1 MFKTI
6 IMAYDGSAAS
16 ERVLLYAEHMARRE
30 DVEIIVVHAYEVPE
44 IYEWTDSF
52 ADLEAQLE
60 RTAAE
65 VTDDAVSALAAPASV
80 MGDVRRG
87 PAVQC
92 ILDAV
97 GFHQADLIVMG
108 GRTQKRDP
116 WPKRCWAASAPPC
129 CGMRIVR
136 FWWFR
141 GVKRDA

>member
-65 VTDDAVSALAAPASV
+65 VTDDAVSASQRAGVKA

-108 GRTQKRDP
+108 GRTQKRDSVAEALLGSVSTAVLRYANCP
-116 WPKRCWAASAPPC
+116 VLVVP
-129 CGMRIVR
+129 
-136 FWWFR
+136 
-141 GVKRDA
+141 

>member
-30 DVEIIVVHAYEVPE
+30 DVEIIVVHAYEIPE

-52 ADLEAQLE
+52 ADLEAQFE
-60 RTAAE
+60 RIAAE
-65 VTDDAVSALAAPASV
+65 VTEDAVTALQRAGVKA

-108 GRTQKRDP
+108 GRAQKRDSVTEALLGSVSTAVLRYANCP
-116 WPKRCWAASAPPC
+116 VLVIP
-129 CGMRIVR
+129 
-136 FWWFR
+136 
-141 GVKRDA
+141 

>member
-44 IYEWTDSF
+44 IYEWADGF
-52 ADLEAQLE
+52 ADLEVQFE
-60 RTAAE
+60 RIATE
-65 VTDDAVSALAAPASV
+65 VTDDAVAALQRAGVKA

-87 PAVQC
+87 PAVGC

-108 GRTQKRDP
+108 GRAQKRDSV
-116 WPKRCWAASAPPC
+116 AEALLGSVSSAVLRYANCPVLVIP
-129 CGMRIVR
+129 
-136 FWWFR
+136 
-141 GVKRDA
+141 

>member
-1 MFKTI
+1 
-6 IMAYDGSAAS
+6 MAYDGSAAS

-65 VTDDAVSALAAPASV
+65 VTDDAVSALQRAGVKA

-108 GRTQKRDP
+108 GRTQKRDSVAEALLGSVSTAVLRYANCP
-116 WPKRCWAASAPPC
+116 VLVVP
-129 CGMRIVR
+129 
-136 FWWFR
+136 
-141 GVKRDA
+141 

>member
-60 RTAAE
+60 RTAAQ
-65 VTDDAVSALAAPASV
+65 VTDDAVSALQRAGVKA

-108 GRTQKRDP
+108 GRTQKRDSVAEALLGSVSTAVLRYANCP
-116 WPKRCWAASAPPC
+116 VLVVP
-129 CGMRIVR
+129 
-136 FWWFR
+136 
-141 GVKRDA
+141 

>member
-30 DVEIIVVHAYEVPE
+30 DVEIIVVHAYEIPE

-65 VTDDAVSALAAPASV
+65 VTDDAVTALQRAGVKA

-108 GRTQKRDP
+108 GRTQKRDSVAEALLGSVSTAVLRYANCP
-116 WPKRCWAASAPPC
+116 VLVIP
-129 CGMRIVR
+129 
-136 FWWFR
+136 
-141 GVKRDA
+141 

>member
-52 ADLEAQLE
+52 AALEAQFE
-60 RTAAE
+60 RTATE
-65 VTDDAVSALAAPASV
+65 VTDDAVAALQRAGVKA

-87 PAVQC
+87 SPVRC

-108 GRTQKRDP
+108 GRAQKRDSV
-116 WPKRCWAASAPPC
+116 AEALLGSVSSAVLRYANCPVLVIP
-129 CGMRIVR
+129 
-136 FWWFR
+136 
-141 GVKRDA
+141 

>member
-44 IYEWTDSF
+44 IYEWTDGF

-65 VTDDAVSALAAPASV
+65 VTDDAVTALQRAGVKA

-87 PAVQC
+87 PAVKC

-108 GRTQKRDP
+108 SRRHTRDTVAEALLGSVSTAVLRYANCP
-116 WPKRCWAASAPPC
+116 VLVIP
-129 CGMRIVR
+129 
-136 FWWFR
+136 
-141 GVKRDA
+141 

>member
-65 VTDDAVSALAAPASV
+65 VTDDAVSALQRAGVKA

-108 GRTQKRDP
+108 GRTQKRDSVAEALLGSVSTAVLRYANCP
-116 WPKRCWAASAPPC
+116 VLVIP
-129 CGMRIVR
+129 
-136 FWWFR
+136 
-141 GVKRDA
+141 

>member
-44 IYEWTDSF
+44 IYEWTDGF

-65 VTDDAVSALAAPASV
+65 VTDDAVTALQRAGVKA

-108 GRTQKRDP
+108 GRTQKRDSVAEALLGSVSTAVLRYANCP
-116 WPKRCWAASAPPC
+116 VLVVP
-129 CGMRIVR
+129 
-136 FWWFR
+136 
-141 GVKRDA
+141 

>member
-65 VTDDAVSALAAPASV
+65 VADDAVSASQRAGVKA

-108 GRTQKRDP
+108 GRTQKRDSVAEALLGSVSTAVLRYANCP
-116 WPKRCWAASAPPC
+116 VLVVP
-129 CGMRIVR
+129 
-136 FWWFR
+136 
-141 GVKRDA
+141 

>member
-65 VTDDAVSALAAPASV
+65 VTDDAVSALQRAGVKA

-108 GRTQKRDP
+108 GRTQKRDSMAEALLGSVSTAVLRYANCP
-116 WPKRCWAASAPPC
+116 VLVVP
-129 CGMRIVR
+129 
-136 FWWFR
+136 
-141 GVKRDA
+141 

>member
-65 VTDDAVSALAAPASV
+65 VTDDAVSALQRAGVKA

-108 GRTQKRDP
+108 GRTQKRDSVAEALLGSVSTAVLRYANCP
-116 WPKRCWAASAPPC
+116 VLVVP
-129 CGMRIVR
+129 
-136 FWWFR
+136 
-141 GVKRDA
+141 